1 MFYIPL
7 WKKLTIAFVCA
18 FGMFYAFP
26 NILSEQT
33 RAQLP
38 SYLPQDKINLG
49 LDLRG
54 GSHLLLRLDMPA
66 YLAEHY
72 QTLKDDLRSAM
83 RKERIGYRNL
93 SAKADEVRLDLR
105 NAERDTLALQKLIA
119 RLDDALELEITGEQV
134 QIRYSEMARAQKQKQ
149 LLEQSIEIINRRIN
163 QTGTKEPVIQRQGD
177 DRVLVQVP
185 GMDNPEQ
192 LKVILGKTAKM
203 TFHLVNESVADVRQ
217 GRGILPA
224 DTMRLPYQDG
234 DPAEPTALRR
244 ESVPVYRRVELSGE
258 LLTAAA
264 ATFSQGQPV
273 VSFKFNAQG
282 AAKFGRITQEHVGQ
296 RFAVVLDG
304 KVITAPVMRSPI
316 LDGSGIIEG
325 SFTVE
330 SASELAMLL
339 RAGAL
344 PAPLTIIEE
353 RSVGPSLGADSIA
366 AGEMAVVIAFA
377 AIMVF
382 MLLYYG
388 IYGLFSNIALLMN
401 VVLIVAVLSL
411 FQATLTLPGIA
422 GIVLTMGM
430 AVDANTLIFERIRE
444 EIRLGK
450 GIRASVEH
458 GFNSAFGTIL
468 DANVT
473 TLIAAFI
480 LFYFGSGTVKGFAV
494 TLSIGILASMFSAIM
509 LSRFL
514 VMSYVS
520 WKRPATLKI

>member
-7 WKKLTIAFVCA
+7 WKKLTIAFVCGFA
-18 FGMFYAFP
+18 LLYAFP
-26 NILSEQT
+26 NVLTQQQ
-33 RAQLP
+33 RDAMP
-38 SYLPQDKINLG
+38 HYLPTETINLG

-54 GSHLLLRLDMPA
+54 GSHLLLQLDMPA
-66 YLAEHY
+66 YWEDHY
-72 QTLKDDLRSAM
+72 ETVKDELRSEL
-83 RKERIGYRNL
+83 RKARIGYRNL
-93 SAKADEVRLDLR
+93 TASQNGLALELR
-105 NAERDTLALQKLIA
+105 NPEQDELALQKLMNEM
-119 RLDDALELEITGEQV
+119 DAALSVSVQGAQADITYTPQEEAV
-134 QIRYSEMARAQKQKQ
+134 KQQQ
-149 LLEQSIEIINRRIN
+149 LLEQSIEIINRRVN
-163 QTGTKEPVIQRQGD
+163 QTGTKEPMIQRQGD

-185 GMDNPEQ
+185 GMENPEQ
-192 LKVILGKTAKM
+192 LKALLGKTAKM
-203 TFHLVNESVADVRQ
+203 TFHLVNEQAAGSD
-217 GRGILPA
+217 GLMPA
-224 DTMRLPYQDG
+224 DTMLLPYQE
-234 DPAEPTALRR
+234 AEQGELSGRPQT
-244 ESVPVYRRVELSGE
+244 VPVYRRVELSGDM
-258 LLTAAA
+258 LTAAT

-282 AAKFGRITQEHVGQ
+282 ATRFGQITQKHVGQ

-304 KVITAPVMRSPI
+304 KVITAPVMRVPI

-344 PAPLTIIEE
+344 PAPLVIIEE

-382 MLLYYG
+382 MLFYYG
-388 IYGLFSNIALLMN
+388 IYGLIANIALLMN
-401 VVLIVAVLSL
+401 VALIVAALSL

-444 EIRLGK
+444 ELRAGK
-450 GIRASVEH
+450 GIRFSVEQ
-458 GFNSAFGTIL
+458 GFNSAFSTIL
-468 DANVT
+468 DANIT

-494 TLSIGILASMFSAIM
+494 TLSIGIIASMFSAIL
-509 LSRFL
+509 LSRFM
-514 VMSYVS
+514 VMQYVS
-520 WKRPATLKI
+520 WKRPKTLKI